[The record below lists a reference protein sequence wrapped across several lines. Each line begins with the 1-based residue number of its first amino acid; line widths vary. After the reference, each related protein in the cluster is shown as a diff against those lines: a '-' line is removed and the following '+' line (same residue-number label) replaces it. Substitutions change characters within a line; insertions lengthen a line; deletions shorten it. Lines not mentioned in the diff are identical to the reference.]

1 VIPIADIDVFYISY
15 DEPKCEE
22 YWANL
27 KAKCPWAKRV
37 HGVTGFDEAHKACAM
52 EAGTTQFITIDGDNI
67 VEALFFDESV
77 VRETERNVWSWSGK
91 NVVNDLTYGNG
102 GIKCWPRNYVL
113 EMKTHENADSDS
125 KKVDFCWDANYLH
138 RKKSYSLTCPNGSP
152 FQAFRA
158 GFREGV
164 KLTLDRGVPVP
175 LNRWPELRKV
185 NLERLKIWCSV
196 GADIENGLW
205 CMYGARMGI
214 FKSNLEDWDFSL
226 ISNYDW
232 FDRWWEYDIKPLF
245 EGEGHYCRYTGYSWN
260 EDNLWYRLY
269 RLGDEIRHKT
279 GLEIADLDE
288 AGSRFFKK
296 HRIAR

>member
-1 VIPIADIDVFYISY
+1 MRAVADLDVFYLSY

-22 YWANL
+22 FWADL
-27 KAKCPWAKRV
+27 KQKCPWAKRV
-37 HGVTGFDEAHKACAM
+37 HGVTGFDEAHKTCAR
-52 EAGTTQFITIDGDNI
+52 ESVTDQFITIDGDNI
-67 VEALFFDESV
+67 VEASFFNESV
-77 VRETERNVWSWSGK
+77 QQESERNVWSWSGQ
-91 NVVNDLTYGNG
+91 NVVNDLNYGNG
-102 GIKCWPRNYVL
+102 GIKCWPKSYVL
-113 EMKTHENADSDS
+113 DMKTHESADNDS
-125 KKVDFCWDANYLH
+125 NRVDFCWDANYLH
-138 RKKSYSLTCPNGSP
+138 RKESYSMTYPNGSP

-164 KLTLDRGVPVP
+164 KLTLDEGYPMP
-175 LNRWPELRKV
+175 LSRWPELRRV

-214 FKSNLEDWDFSL
+214 VKSNLEDWDFSL

-232 FDRWWEYDIKPLF
+232 FDRWWNYDIKPLC
-245 EGEGHYCRYTGYSWN
+245 EGEEHYCRYTGYSWDS
-260 EDNLWYRLY
+260 DNLWYRVY

-279 GLEIADLDE
+279 GLEIAELDE